1 MITGVA
7 INIEIDSKGKTSV
20 GLGTSDLSM
29 SQVNLSGASLKSWL
43 HSLMLV
49 VWWPAMVMPFFRPLK
64 MEGAWEI
71 ARGWALWIV
80 TVSPG
85 GIVK

>member
-7 INIEIDSKGKTSV
+7 INIEIDSKGNTRV
-20 GLGTSDLSM
+20 GLGISDLSM

-64 MEGAWEI
+64 MEGEWDMARAW
-71 ARGWALWIV
+71 GL
-80 TVSPG
+80 
-85 GIVK
+85 